1 MLIIEIYYCIIYI
14 FFGIYEYIK
23 SIFFK
28 DYRIRKLEIL
38 NKYINKVIYINLD
51 ERNERRESIEVLLN
65 KIFDKDKIIRCNA
78 IKDNNGAI
86 GCTKSHIKCLKL
98 AIENEWDNVLIMED
112 DIMLTKNISEYIFEN
127 LVKNN
132 FDVIVLG
139 GTEVSYNPFNYKLLE
154 CQTTGSY
161 LVKKL
166 YFKKLKDN
174 FEEGLEKLLNT
185 NIKREFAID
194 QYWTKL
200 QRVDNWKIIY
210 QPLFMQKERYSNIE
224 NKIVNYH
231 KFYDIKS
238 LYKHKIEKTLIYI
251 FVYMYIKLI
260 NYYNL
265 NVEMCVL
272 IIFLID
278 FGIDIFNKT

>member
-1 MLIIEIYYCIIYI
+1 
-14 FFGIYEYIK
+14 
-23 SIFFK
+23 
-28 DYRIRKLEIL
+28 
-38 NKYINKVIYINLD
+38 
-51 ERNERRESIEVLLN
+51 
-65 KIFDKDKIIRCNA
+65 
-78 IKDNNGAI
+78 
-86 GCTKSHIKCLKL
+86 
-98 AIENEWDNVLIMED
+98 MED

-194 QYWTKL
+194 HYWTKL

-210 QPLFMQKERYSNIE
+210 PPLFMQKEGYSNIE